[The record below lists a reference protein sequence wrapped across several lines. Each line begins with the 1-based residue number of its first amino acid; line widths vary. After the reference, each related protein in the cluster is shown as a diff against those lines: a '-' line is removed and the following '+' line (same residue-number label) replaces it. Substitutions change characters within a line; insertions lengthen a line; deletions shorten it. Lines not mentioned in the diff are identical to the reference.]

1 MNSISLGHSEL
12 EVMNFFGT
20 VISNT
25 FEEKTKELI
34 MELDAKNSRLER
46 MLIAISDP
54 TNDDDDLQVLI
65 KAKSKYENEILELK
79 VKISA
84 LEGEKLE
91 EICKLNNDWNQSG
104 LAIFFGLEFL
114 VPLRTQVE
122 IIDNIAVFTFMGVSF
137 EPHFLTSIE
146 SKDYPIIFTNNDNLP
161 ITRNI
166 KSSSKMTVIGNGN
179 SVIGSI
185 GNGGNVVMNI
195 IR

>member
-25 FEEKTKELI
+25 FEEKTKELNI
-34 MELDAKNSRLER
+34 ELDAKNSRLER
-46 MLIAISDP
+46 MIIGLSDP

-91 EICKLNNDWNQSG
+91 EITKLKNDWNQSG
-104 LAIFFGLEFL
+104 LVVFFGLNFL
-114 VPLRTQVE
+114 VPLRTVVE
-122 IIDNIAVFTFMGVSF
+122 IINNNFVFNFMGVSF
-137 EPHFLTSIE
+137 EPTFLG
-146 SKDYPIIFTNNDNLP
+146 SKECNDYPVIFSKNDILPVTN
-161 ITRNI
+161 NI
-166 KSSSKMTVIGNGN
+166 KSSSNMTVIGNGN
-179 SVIGSI
+179 TVIGSI
-185 GNGGNVVMNI
+185 GNRGNVFMNI
-195 IR
+195 N